1 MMSVATMNMVCVRM
15 IFLERFHFVVVAVV
29 VVQFS
34 IFCSRIHF

>member
-15 IFLERFHFVVVAVV
+15 IFLERFHFVVAV